1 MNQKKNP
8 QFNFSKQNFS
18 TEDIFFFQMRWY
30 SNQDMT
36 PKLFFSIEFVKG
48 NYNLL
53 HLQKC

>member
-1 MNQKKNP
+1 MNQKKILNSI
-8 QFNFSKQNFS
+8 FQNKIS
-18 TEDIFFFQMRWY
+18 VQKRFFFQMRWY

-36 PKLFFSIEFVKG
+36 PKLYFSLEFGKG